1 MFGKCSVK
9 PFGNYDIRYAQKQ
22 RKDSNLKAKPGDRSH
37 NDRHYR
43 SENKQ
48 VANGKLQV

>member
-1 MFGKCSVK
+1 MLGKCSVK
-9 PFGNYDIRYAQKQ
+9 PHDNYDIRYTQKQ
-22 RKDSNLKAKPGDRSH
+22 RQNSNLKAKPGDSSH

-43 SENKQ
+43 SEHKQ